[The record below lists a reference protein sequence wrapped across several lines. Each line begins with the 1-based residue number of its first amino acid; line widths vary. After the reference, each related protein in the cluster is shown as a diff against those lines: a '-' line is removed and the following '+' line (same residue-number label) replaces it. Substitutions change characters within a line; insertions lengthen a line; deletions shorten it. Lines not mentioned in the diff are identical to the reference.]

1 MPLSP
6 SAPTLPVSE
15 PSAALSAAPA
25 WRREP
30 YRVLFPLGLLLTW
43 AGVFHWFLHGLGFLS
58 DYRPVFHSIAQIQG
72 FMMCF
77 AVGFLFTAIPRRTG
91 TRPPAAWQMAVAL
104 LAPVGCTVAAWFQ
117 AWAWSQACWVTM
129 VVVLIGFAVVRFRSA
144 RANRRPPNS
153 FLWIPL
159 SFLMGVTGA
168 GLIGLFGVLGPDY
181 FALHDLGRLLLLQGM
196 FVGLVV
202 GVGGLVFPLI
212 TRGEGPPDDTAASAH
227 RWARAGHVVAA
238 LVLAGSFWVEVYQSL
253 RGGLALRALLVLIL
267 LLVSA
272 RLWRFPNLPGWH
284 RWLVWLSGWMIPVG
298 YLLAALFPGAK
309 KAGLHVVFI
318 GGFALM
324 AFSVGLHVT
333 LAHGGHK
340 RLLSGRPWQ
349 VFFYGGLLLVAVVFR
364 ALVDFD
370 GRRFF
375 PWLAVSSGV
384 FLLASVCWA
393 ILVIPRLWRQ
403 GGSS

>member
-1 MPLSP
+1 LSD
-6 SAPTLPVSE
+6 SAPTLPVPE
-15 PSAALSAAPA
+15 PSAALSEAPA

-30 YRVLFPLGLLLTW
+30 YRVLFPLGLFLTW
-43 AGVFHWFLHGLGFLS
+43 AGVLHWFLHGLGFLP
-58 DYRPVFHSIAQIQG
+58 DYRPVFHSIVQIQG

-91 TRPPAAWQMAVAL
+91 TWPPAAWQMVVAL
-104 LAPVGCTVAAWFQ
+104 LAPVGCTVAAWFK
-117 AWAWSQACWVTM
+117 AWAWSQACWAAM
-129 VVVLIGFAVVRFRSA
+129 VLVLFGFAARRFRSA
-144 RANRRPPNS
+144 KANRRPPNS
-153 FLWIPL
+153 FLWIPM
-159 SFLMGVTGA
+159 SFLMGIAGT
-168 GLIGLFGVLGPDY
+168 GLIAVYGALGGQD

-212 TRGEGPPDDTAASAH
+212 TRGQGPPDGSTSAAD
-227 RWARAGHVVAA
+227 RWARAGHVAAA
-238 LVLAGSFWVEVYQSL
+238 LALAGSFWVEVYLSL
-253 RGGLALRALLVLIL
+253 RGGLVLRALLVLIL
-267 LLVSA
+267 LLFSA
-272 RLWRFPNLPGWH
+272 RLWRLPNLPGGH
-284 RWLVWLSGWMIPVG
+284 RWLVWLSGWMIPSG
-298 YLLAALFPGAK
+298 YLLAALFPWAK

-324 AFSVGLHVT
+324 ALSVGLHVT

-340 RLLSGRPWQ
+340 RLLGGRPWQ
-349 VFFYGGLLLVAVVFR
+349 VPFYGGLLLLAVVFR

-375 PWLAVSSGV
+375 PWLAASSGV
-384 FLLASVCWA
+384 FLLASICWA

>member
-1 MPLSP
+1 MRSSDSTP
-6 SAPTLPVSE
+6 SLPVPE

-43 AGVFHWFLHGLGFLS
+43 AGVLHWFLHGLGVLP

-91 TRPPAAWQMAVAL
+91 TRPPAPWQMAVAL

-117 AWAWSQACWVTM
+117 AWALSQACWAAM
-129 VVVLIGFAVVRFRSA
+129 VLVLIGFAVQRFRSA
-144 RANRRPPNS
+144 EASRRPPNS

-159 SFLMGVTGA
+159 SFLMGIAGA
-168 GLIGLFGVLGPDY
+168 GLIALFGLLGPDY
-181 FALHDLGRLLLLQGM
+181 FELHDLGRLLLLQGM

-212 TRGEGPPDDTAASAH
+212 TRGQGPPDAAAGPAD
-227 RWARAGHVVAA
+227 RWARAGHVAAA
-238 LVLAGSFWVEVYQSL
+238 LVLAASFWVEVYRSL
-253 RGGLALRALLVLIL
+253 RGGLALRALVVLVL

-272 RLWRFPNLPGWH
+272 RVWRLPTIPGWH
-284 RWLVWLSGWMIPVG
+284 RWLVWLSAWMIPLG
-298 YLLAALFPGAK
+298 YTLAALFPGQK

-340 RLLSGRPWQ
+340 RLVSGRPWQ
-349 VFFYGGLLLVAVVFR
+349 VPLYGGLLLLAVVFR

-370 GRRFF
+370 AQRFF
-375 PWLAVSSGV
+375 PWLTASSGA

-393 ILVIPRLWRQ
+393 VLAIPKLWRADKP
-403 GGSS
+403 